1 MIRATYRLQ
10 LRPEFGFDD
19 ASAVADYLRELGV
32 SHVYASPY
40 LQAAKGSTHG
50 YDVVD
55 HSMVN
60 VELGGA
66 PAHERF
72 CKVLGQ
78 HGLGQVLDVVPN
90 HMAIT
95 PENRWWNDVLENGQA
110 SRYAGYFDV
119 DWDPPE
125 SHLRNRVLLP
135 VLGDHYGRV
144 LANGELRV
152 QRRGGSL
159 VVTYSDHW
167 FPLAPPTYDAVL
179 FLAAGRAAQAAP
191 ERSLRSEGIDAADQL
206 AFLARAFASLPPA
219 TSTDAA
225 SRLARHRDK
234 EVLKRQLADADVS
247 AVDRAVAELNDD
259 VEALDALLER
269 QNYRLAWWRSAK
281 DELDYRRFFDITT
294 LAALRMEDEL
304 VFEDTHALVIEWL
317 VSGVLDGVRVD
328 HPDGLRL
335 PAQYVEWLRERAPD
349 AYVVLEK
356 ILEPGAGGRGQ
367 HERLPPWP
375 CDGTTGYDFLN
386 RVTRV
391 LNDPAGEDQLTQA
404 YATFT
409 DEPVDFREIA
419 YEKKRLVLRDVL
431 AADLLRITNLFVQVC
446 ESERRHRDFTRP
458 ELHAVLR
465 EAIACFPVYRTYVV
479 PGQPVSGEDA
489 EHIAAALEEAA
500 ARRPET
506 DPELWDLLRRILH
519 GALDNAA
526 ARSLCLRFQQTTG
539 PVMAKGVEDTAFYTF
554 NRFVA
559 LNEVGGD
566 PSRWSDD
573 VETFHRDLAAAW
585 PTSMLASTTHD
596 TKRSEDVRARLL
608 VLAEVPG
615 RFAQA
620 VDRWHAMNA
629 THWGEHE
636 PDRNL
641 EWLLY
646 QTLVGAHPLPIDRA
660 LPFVEKAV
668 REAKVHTS
676 WMSQDERYES
686 AVRAFVEGILDD
698 RAFTEDL
705 DAFVEPLVEP
715 GYVNSLA
722 MQALKLTAP
731 GVPDLYQG
739 TELWDLSLVDPDN
752 RRPVDYEERRRL
764 LSTDQHPKLY
774 LTRTLLGLDVDG
786 EYTPLTVDGDAAHH
800 ALAFS
805 RGGRTVT
812 VVPRL
817 PLQLAARGGFGDT
830 SVNVPDGVWTNVL
843 TRATVAGGA
852 VPVET
857 VRGNVPVAVLSR
869 EA

>member
-1 MIRATYRLQ
+1 MIRSTYRVQ
-10 LRPEFGFDD
+10 LRPELGFDD
-19 ASAVADYLRELGV
+19 VAAIADYLRDLGV
-32 SHVYASPY
+32 SHLYASPY
-40 LQAAKGSTHG
+40 LQAASGSTHG

-55 HSMVN
+55 HAAVN

-66 PAHERF
+66 EAHARL
-72 CKVLGQ
+72 CRVLGE
-78 HGLGQVLDVVPN
+78 HGLGQILDVVPN

-95 PENRWWNDVLENGQA
+95 PENRWWNDVLENGPA

-144 LANGELRV
+144 LEAGELQV
-152 QRRGGSL
+152 ERRGGEL
-159 VVTYSDHW
+159 VVTYYDHW

-179 FLAAGRAAQAAP
+179 
-191 ERSLRSEGIDAADQL
+191 ERVPGDDAI

-219 TSTDAA
+219 TASDVG

-234 EVLKRQLADADVS
+234 EVLKRQLAEADV
-247 AVDRAVAELNDD
+247 AAIDRAVAELNAD

-304 VFEDTHALVIEWL
+304 VFEDTHALVISWL

-356 ILEPGAGGRGQ
+356 ILEPG
-367 HERLPPWP
+367 EDLPPWP

-391 LNDPAGEDQLTQA
+391 LNDPDGEDQLTEA
-404 YATFT
+404 YARFT
-409 DEPVDFREIA
+409 DEPVDFAEIA

-431 AADLLRITNLFVQVC
+431 AADLLRLTNLFVQVT

-465 EAIACFPVYRTYVV
+465 DAVACFPVYRTYVV
-479 PGQPVSGEDA
+479 PGQPVSDADA
-489 EHIAAALEEAA
+489 EHIAIALDEAA

-506 DPELWDLLRRILH
+506 DPELWALLRRILH
-519 GALDNAA
+519 GELDNPAA
-526 ARSLCLRFQQTTG
+526 HSLCLRFQQTTG

-573 VETFHRDLAAAW
+573 VDVFHRDMADAW
-585 PTSMLASTTHD
+585 PHSMLASTTHD

-629 THWGEHE
+629 SHWGGHE

-646 QTLVGAHPLPIDRA
+646 QTLVGAHPLPVERA
-660 LPFVEKAV
+660 LPFVEKAT

-676 WMSQDERYES
+676 WLSPDERYES
-686 AVRAFVEGILDD
+686 AVRGFVEGMLGDD
-698 RAFTEDL
+698 AFLADL
-705 DAFVEPLVEP
+705 DAFVEPLVEH
-715 GYVNSLA
+715 GHVNALA

-731 GVPDLYQG
+731 GVPDIYQG

-764 LSTDQHPKLY
+764 LAGDEHPKLR
-774 LTRTLLGLDVDG
+774 LTRALLRVAPEGDY
-786 EYTPLTVDGDAAHH
+786 EPIATEGDAARH
-800 ALAFS
+800 ALAFL
-805 RGGRTVT
+805 RGGRVLT
-812 VVPRL
+812 VVPRF
-817 PLQLAARGGFGDT
+817 PLQLAARGGFGNT
-830 SVNVPDGVWTNVL
+830 VIEVPAGNWTNVL
-843 TRATVAGGA
+843 TGATVSGGA

-857 VRGNVPVAVLSR
+857 VRGDVPVAVLER